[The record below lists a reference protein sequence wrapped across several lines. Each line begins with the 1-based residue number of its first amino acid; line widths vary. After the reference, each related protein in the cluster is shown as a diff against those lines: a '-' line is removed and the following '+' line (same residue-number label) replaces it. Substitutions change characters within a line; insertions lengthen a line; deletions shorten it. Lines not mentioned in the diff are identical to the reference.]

1 MRIENKVEHLNAFA
15 NNAIKS
21 KESNHSFAAMLNQYS
36 NNSQAIN
43 QKAEVES
50 LGVFD
55 FSLLLHKNV
64 SKQIKE
70 TKEETESKIRQLEK
84 ELLQVKQI
92 QVPTRNS
99 PDEPLEILDKAWE
112 IHNAKNSQILKI
124 QKEIAFLNKSAFGY
138 SLDEQGLWE
147 RILMLLLGFR

>member
-1 MRIENKVEHLNAFA
+1 MRIENKVEHLNTFA

-70 TKEETESKIRQLEK
+70 TKEKTESKIRQLEE
-84 ELLQVKQI
+84 ELYK
-92 QVPTRNS
+92 
-99 PDEPLEILDKAWE
+99 
-112 IHNAKNSQILKI
+112 
-124 QKEIAFLNKSAFGY
+124 LNKSKSPQEIY
-138 SLDEQGLWE
+138 LISLWRYWIKLGKSTMLKTLKSLKSKKKLPFKIKAHLDILWTNRVLWE